1 MQQRDALMTIS
12 LDHYEDP
19 NPGPADNKNIDESVI
34 QSKEDSI
41 GMFNELRSLSTDESV
56 MICERILLKSGY
68 KRVKITAIS
77 KGNYIEGDCIFQ
89 KNQFLWL
96 KVLFRL
102 NRNESSIDS
111 KAIRGFRTAMRGH
124 ADRGILL
131 TTNTFTMD
139 AKWEAARKDVL
150 PIILVDRYELIEMI
164 NKL

>member
-1 MQQRDALMTIS
+1 MQERNALMTMP
-12 LDHYEDP
+12 LDYHEDFDT
-19 NPGPADNKNIDESVI
+19 GSSGDNSTDESI
-34 QSKEDSI
+34 RKSKDDSI
-41 GMFNELRSLSTDESV
+41 RMFNELRSLSTDESV
-56 MICERILLKSGY
+56 GICERILLKSGY

-102 NRNESSIDS
+102 NRNETSIDS

-150 PIILVDRYELIEMI
+150 PIKLIDRFKLIEI
-164 NKL
+164 IDKL